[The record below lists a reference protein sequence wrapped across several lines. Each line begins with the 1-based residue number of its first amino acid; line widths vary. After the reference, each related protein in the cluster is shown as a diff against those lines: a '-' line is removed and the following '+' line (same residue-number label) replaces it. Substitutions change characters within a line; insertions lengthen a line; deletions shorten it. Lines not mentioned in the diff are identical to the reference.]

1 MYTAIVSKENNERG
15 KEQQQQQQNASSRTR
30 RQLWT
35 RAECVQ
41 GGRARTELKSYA
53 WSSLGRMTT
62 FFKSTY
68 MS

>member
-41 GGRARTELKSYA
+41 GGRPRTELKSYA
-53 WSSLGRMTT
+53 W
-62 FFKSTY
+62 
-68 MS
+68 